1 MKPII
6 LTISTLF
13 ILLFS
18 GCSTKYGQQSFKGGY
33 SETRLSENIFIV
45 TFKGNA
51 FISKE
56 EVSDYLLLRN
66 SELTLN
72 NGYKYF
78 AIVTDDLTI
87 DEIQT
92 GSTYKTTG
100 KVSATGHYK
109 ATTRESRGS
118 TLKKPTRQN
127 KILCFKEKRED
138 IFVYDAKFIQ
148 KNLKKKYEL
157 D

>member
-1 MKPII
+1 MKPI
-6 LTISTLF
+6 LFLISTLF
-13 ILLFS
+13 ILIFS

-72 NGYKYF
+72 NGFSYF
-78 AIVTDDLTI
+78 AIVSDDLTI
-87 DEIQT
+87 DEIQR
-92 GSTYKTTG
+92 GSTYKDTG
-100 KVSATGHYK
+100 KISPTGYYK
-109 ATTRESRGS
+109 STTTESRGS
-118 TLKKPTRQN
+118 TFKKPTRQN
-127 KILCFKEKRED
+127 KIVCFKDKRED
-138 IFVYDAKFIQ
+138 IFLYDAKFIQ
-148 KNLKKKYEL
+148 KNLKEKYEI